1 MRRAAI
7 SDRRRGAGRTFLF
20 REVDDEVDLKAHRQ
34 RQGYSLS
41 ISTKKTEIADWQVT
55 SGIKR
60 RGKAAKL
67 SQEAWR
73 PSRHRGE
80 PICCHGTDAIQDVR
94 LS

>member
-41 ISTKKTEIADWQVT
+41 ISTKKTKSQTGRSQAVLNDAGKPPSSLRKLGGHPVIEENPYAVM
-55 SGIKR
+55 GI
-60 RGKAAKL
+60 
-67 SQEAWR
+67 
-73 PSRHRGE
+73 
-80 PICCHGTDAIQDVR
+80 DAIQGVR